1 MERTPAEQAQFAVT
15 DLLAVIAR
23 AAEDLNAFH
32 GVLSRAPADSLA
44 PFPKAT
50 VIVAVRVVDHLRA
63 VEEGLR
69 DIMTGLGLPN
79 RPENAAAQRDM

>member
-1 MERTPAEQAQFAVT
+1 MEPTAAEHAHFAVN

-32 GVLSRAPADSLA
+32 AVLSGAPADALP
-44 PFPKAT
+44 PFPRAT

-69 DIMTGLGLPN
+69 DIMAGLGLPN
-79 RPENAAAQRDM
+79 RP

>member
-1 MERTPAEQAQFAVT
+1 MEPTAAEQVQFAVD
-15 DLLAVIAR
+15 DLLAVVAR

-32 GVLSRAPADSLA
+32 AVLSRAPADPLP

-50 VIVAVRVVDHLRA
+50 VRVAVRVVDHLKA

-69 DIMTGLGLPN
+69 DIMIGLGLPD
-79 RPENAAAQRDM
+79 RQP